1 MAQRSSR
8 FRGGFGKRG
17 SLRER
22 LAETRA
28 RVVGEPK
35 TAFILSGGGVLG
47 SVQVGML
54 RALHEADIVP
64 DIITGCS
71 VGGINGASFAADPT
85 GGGIDRLV
93 RLWSNL
99 ADDKPDLMPR
109 SRLPFIAQMALK
121 KASIHDPQILEDLLH
136 AELPART
143 FADLKVPFACVATDA
158 HLAAAHW
165 FDTGPLIPALMASA
179 ALPAVYP
186 PVEVDGRLL
195 YDGGVVNELPL
206 EWAVAQGAR
215 KLYILQVGHLDPRPL
230 EPEKPFDSLM
240 HAYWTARVQRVEEDL
255 AEIADEC
262 DIIRLPAGGSP
273 RVRFDDYSQGRDLMT
288 ASYEATRQFLETGE
302 EIDPSEGPFS
312 QI

>member
-1 MAQRSSR
+1 
-8 FRGGFGKRG
+8 
-17 SLRER
+17 
-22 LAETRA
+22 
-28 RVVGEPK
+28 
-35 TAFILSGGGVLG
+35 
-47 SVQVGML
+47 ML

-85 GGGIDRLV
+85 GAGIDRLV

-99 ADDKPDLMPR
+99 ADGNPELMPR
-109 SRLPFIAQMALK
+109 SRLPLIAQMALK
-121 KASIHDPQILEDLLH
+121 KASIHDPQRLEDLLH
-136 AELPART
+136 SELPART
-143 FADLKVPFACVATDA
+143 FADLVVPFACVATDA

-165 FDTGPLIPALMASA
+165 FDSGPLIPALMASA

-186 PVEVDGRLL
+186 PVEVDGKLL

-206 EWAVAQGAR
+206 EWAVANGAR
-215 KLYILQVGHLDPRPL
+215 TLYILQVGHLDPRPL

-262 DIIRLPAGGSP
+262 EVIRLPAGGSP
-273 RVRFDDYSQGRDLMT
+273 RVRFDDYSKGRELMT
-288 ASYEATRQFLETGE
+288 ASYEATRLFLETGE
-302 EIDPSEGPFS
+302 ESDPTEGPMSSF
-312 QI
+312 